1 MKFLIINLKKNIFTI
16 LFLNF
21 IICLLLFSKSNMEAA
36 KQGLKLWSNSVIP
49 SLFPFFI
56 GTELLYR
63 TNFVSVLGKIF
74 TKFMRPIFN
83 IPGEGAIALI
93 LGNISGYPVGAK
105 LACNM
110 LENNQCS
117 KIEAERI
124 IAFTNNSNPLF
135 IVGTI
140 RNIYVL

>member
-1 MKFLIINLKKNIFTI
+1 MKFLIINLKKNIFII